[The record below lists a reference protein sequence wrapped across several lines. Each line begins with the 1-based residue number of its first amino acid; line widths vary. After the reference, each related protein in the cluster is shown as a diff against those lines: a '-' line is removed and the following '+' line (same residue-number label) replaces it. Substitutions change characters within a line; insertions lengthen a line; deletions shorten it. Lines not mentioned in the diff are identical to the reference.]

1 MAAKDIA
8 CHIYKNSS
16 SVTNQVMAHLAVKV
30 VYSVSLPSRSYGSW
44 GIHFVT
50 LNLDPLLGSSLVRL
64 VSYRS
69 KLWYHHLI
77 PSSTMT
83 EFSSHF
89 DGHVLI
95 T

>member
-8 CHIYKNSS
+8 RHIFKNSS
-16 SVTNQVMAHLAVKV
+16 SVTNQVTSRLAVNP
-30 VYSVSLPSRSYGSW
+30 VYSVSLPSGSYRSW
-44 GIHFVT
+44 GIHYVT
-50 LNLDPLLGSSLVRL
+50 LNLDPLLGGSLVRL

-83 EFSSHF
+83 VFSSHF
-89 DGHVLI
+89 DGHLLI